1 MGDLNLA
8 TSDNELH
15 PLTVPLGQFAH
26 IQKHILEDYLK
37 INVRCFISGQDV
49 EGMKYKKCPCSTQ
62 ISK

>member
-37 INVRCFISGQDV
+37 INV
-49 EGMKYKKCPCSTQ
+49 
-62 ISK
+62 